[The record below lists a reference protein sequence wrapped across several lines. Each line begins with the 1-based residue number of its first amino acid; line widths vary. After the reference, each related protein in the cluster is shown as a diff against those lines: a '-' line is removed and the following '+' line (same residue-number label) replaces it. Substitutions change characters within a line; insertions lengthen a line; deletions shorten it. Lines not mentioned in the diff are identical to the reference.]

1 MVWLTAPPLHED
13 PKGHGRDFLMLFNAS
28 ADTKT
33 FTIPDH
39 LRGNRLQLVIDTS
52 ADSPNDIFPDFQG
65 PSLISRNVD
74 LVYKSLK
81 VFVSDKV

>member
-1 MVWLTAPPLHED
+1 
-13 PKGHGRDFLMLFNAS
+13 MLFNGS

-39 LRGNRLQLVIDTS
+39 LRGHKLQLAIDTS
-52 ADSPNDIFPDFQG
+52 ADSPNDIFPDLEG
-65 PSLISRNVD
+65 PSLISRNID

-81 VFVSDKV
+81 IFVAEKS